1 MGKRQLQNFKR
12 ILAERIL
19 TLQDSIDRTI
29 HCLKKGNESFP
40 DPYDL
45 AASEADTSTELAIR
59 ERDRLLLLSLREA
72 LARIERGRFGICESC
87 GEAISTKRML
97 ANPEATACIECKAT
111 EEKIGPKR
119 VGFQTGDLRLQN
131 EMEGREKR

>member
-1 MGKRQLQNFKR
+1 MAKTQLRKIKR

-19 TLQDSIDRTI
+19 TLQDSIDRSI
-29 HCLKKGNESFP
+29 HGLKKGNESLP

-45 AASEADTSTELAIR
+45 AASEADTSMELAIR

-87 GEAISTKRML
+87 GEAISIKRML
-97 ANPEATACIECKAT
+97 ANPTAAVCIDCKA
-111 EEKIGPKR
+111 EEEMPRKR
-119 VGFQTGDLRLQN
+119 GLGLSPSAV
-131 EMEGREKR
+131 

>member
-19 TLQDSIDRTI
+19 ALQDSIDRSI
-29 HCLKKGNESFP
+29 HCLKKGNDSFP

-45 AASEADTSTELAIR
+45 AASEADTSMELAIR

-72 LARIERGRFGICESC
+72 LVRLERGGFGICESC
-87 GEAISTKRML
+87 GEAISIKRML
-97 ANPEATACIECKAT
+97 ANPAATVCIECKAR
-111 EEKIGPKR
+111 EEMPGKR
-119 VGFQTGDLRLQN
+119 GSGLSPSAV
-131 EMEGREKR
+131 